1 MSEATEPNLNEM
13 IAGDGAHLAMP
24 PAFVFVNPKSA
35 RKYKKA
41 NQDKVDGRTK
51 GARQMLS
58 RITNRKKMKEELETQ
73 IISEAVPSETER
85 AQKQIG
91 QMKKLKRQKA
101 LQDKKAQAKKSMQD
115 KTSEMDVLM
124 KARLSD
130 FKKKASSQ
138 TKKLQKNSVEFEGD
152 SIMENTNTMDAMD
165 VALQVATS
173 EMTGTVGET
182 DFAKITFGDG
192 SQQNLD
198 NYSAKKIAACY
209 AQLDDN
215 MQQQYRYMLN
225 KDATTYQAA
234 LDFAKR
240 NV

>member
-1 MSEATEPNLNEM
+1 MSETSESNLNEM
-13 IAGDGAHLAMP
+13 MAGDGAGLALP
-24 PAFVFVNPKSA
+24 PSFVFVNPRSA
-35 RKYKKA
+35 RRYKKA
-41 NQDKVDGRTK
+41 NQDSVDGRTK
-51 GARQMLS
+51 GARQLLS
-58 RITNRKKMKEELETQ
+58 RINKRKMKEELDTT
-73 IISEAVPSETER
+73 ISEAAPSETER

-101 LQDKKAQAKKSMQD
+101 LQQKKDQAKKVMQD
-115 KTSEMDVLM
+115 KSSEMDVLM
-124 KARLSD
+124 KARLAD
-130 FKKKASSQ
+130 FKKKASDQ
-138 TKKLQKNSVEFEGD
+138 TKKVQQKNSYEPTGD
-152 SIMENTNTMDAMD
+152 SIMENQTMDAMD

-198 NYSAKKIAACY
+198 NFSAKKIAACY

-215 MQQQYRYMLN
+215 MQQQYRFLLN
-225 KDATTYQAA
+225 KDAASFQSA
-234 LDFAKR
+234 LDFAIR

>member
-1 MSEATEPNLNEM
+1 MSEASESNLNEM
-13 IAGDGAHLAMP
+13 MAGDGAGLALP
-24 PAFVFVNPKSA
+24 PSFVFVNPRSA
-35 RKYKKA
+35 RRYKKA
-41 NQDKVDGRTK
+41 NQDSVDGRTK
-51 GARQMLS
+51 GARQLLS
-58 RITNRKKMKEELETQ
+58 RINKRKMKEELDTT
-73 IISEAVPSETER
+73 ISEAAPSETER

-101 LQDKKAQAKKSMQD
+101 LQQKKDQA
-115 KTSEMDVLM
+115 
-124 KARLSD
+124 
-130 FKKKASSQ
+130 
-138 TKKLQKNSVEFEGD
+138 KKLQKNSVEFEGD
-152 SIMENTNTMDAMD
+152 SIMENQTMDAMD

-198 NYSAKKIAACY
+198 NFSAKKIAACY

-215 MQQQYRYMLN
+215 MQQQYRFLLN
-225 KDATTYQAA
+225 KDAASFQSA
-234 LDFAKR
+234 LDFAIR

>member
-1 MSEATEPNLNEM
+1 MSEATESNLNEM
-13 IAGDGAHLAMP
+13 MAGDGAALSMP

-35 RKYKKA
+35 RRYKKA
-41 NQDKVDGRTK
+41 NQDMVDGRTK
-51 GARQMLS
+51 GAKKLLS
-58 RITNRKKMKEELETQ
+58 RIQSRKKMKEELEQT
-73 IISEAVPSETER
+73 ISEAATSETER

-101 LQDKKAQAKKSMQD
+101 LQSKKDQAKKVMQD
-115 KTSEMDVLM
+115 KSSEMDVLM
-124 KARLSD
+124 KARLAD
-130 FKKKASSQ
+130 FKKKASDQ
-138 TKKLQKNSVEFEGD
+138 TKKVQQKNSYEPTGD
-152 SIMENTNTMDAMD
+152 SIMETATMDAMD

-198 NYSAKKIAACY
+198 NFSAKKIAACY

-215 MQQQYRYMLN
+215 MQQQYRFLLN
-225 KDATTYQAA
+225 KDAASFQSA
-234 LDFAKR
+234 LDFAIR

>member
-1 MSEATEPNLNEM
+1 MSKATEPNINEI
-13 IAGDGAHLAMP
+13 IAGDGAHLSMP

-58 RITNRKKMKEELETQ
+58 RITNRKKMKEELEKQT
-73 IISEAVPSETER
+73 ISEYGVPSETER

-101 LQDKKAQAKKSMQD
+101 LQDKKSTAKKSMQD

-138 TKKLQKNSVEFEGD
+138 TKKLQKNSAEPEGNI
-152 SIMENTNTMDAMD
+152 IMENQTMDSLD
-165 VALQVATS
+165 IALQVATS

-198 NYSAKKIAACY
+198 NFSAKKIAACY
-209 AQLDDN
+209 AQLEGEKQD
-215 MQQQYRYMLN
+215 QYRYMLN
-225 KDATTYQAA
+225 KDAATFQSA
-234 LDFAKR
+234 LDFAIR
-240 NV
+240 NI